1 MCALWVKVRVRE
13 LTRST
18 IKIIIKLLLISRN
31 FFFFFRFWRC
41 FRLHEARLINFLRRR
56 AQLFQKGVFK
66 TRDSLTNWGF
76 GRRAISLA
84 RSRAKRDS
92 WIVAAWE
99 SLRSEL
105 YFFFKV
111 HREEE
116 KTRSFPTALDSLRW
130 LRVIEKCLFTLRT
143 REKGFVAR
151 KIK

>member
-1 MCALWVKVRVRE
+1 MCALRVKVRVRE

-76 GRRAISLA
+76 GRRVISLA
-84 RSRAKRDS
+84 RSRAERDS

-105 YFFFKV
+105 CFFQSPSRRRKDAIIPHCFGFSSVASCDREMFV
-111 HREEE
+111 H
-116 KTRSFPTALDSLRW
+116 SSNF
-130 LRVIEKCLFTLRT
+130 
-143 REKGFVAR
+143 GR
-151 KIK
+151 KASSQGK